1 MTVSPQATAV
11 SVLPYRDR
19 QDAAKYLAHELE
31 RFAGAG
37 TVVLGIPRGGVLIA
51 AEIADALGAPLD
63 IIVARKLGS
72 PVSPE
77 LAIGAVTAD
86 GGCFLNYDV
95 LNALSVSDAFLRAE
109 TDRQLREAKARDLRF
124 RGWQAPTPV
133 TGRVA
138 LVCDDGLATGAT
150 MHAAVRALRS
160 RGAGRIVV
168 AVPVGSSQACQSLAG
183 EADEVICPEQPEP
196 FGAVGQHYVHFE
208 PVDDDAVARLLRP
221 REKPR

>member
-1 MTVSPQATAV
+1 MSPGATAV

-19 QDAAKYLAHELE
+19 QEGASHLALHLK

-37 TVVLGIPRGGVLIA
+37 TVVFGIPRGGVPIA
-51 AEIADALGAPLD
+51 AEIAEALGAPLD
-63 IIVARKLGS
+63 IVVARKLGS
-72 PVSPE
+72 PFSPE

-95 LNALSVSDAFLRAE
+95 LNMLSVSNGFLHAE
-109 TDRQLREAKARDLRF
+109 IDRQLRDAKARDLRF
-124 RGWQAPTPV
+124 RGRQAPTPV
-133 TGRVA
+133 RGRVA

-160 RGAGRIVV
+160 RGAARIVV

-196 FGAVGQHYVHFE
+196 FGAVGQHYLHFE
-208 PVDDDAVARLLRP
+208 PVDDDAVARLLQSP
-221 REKPR
+221 EKSR